1 MKQKNVKA
9 GVRVVH
15 KGTGT
20 NPERVGAL
28 GTILRGGTYLSRHTT
43 CTVGGN
49 SEFNVSSS
57 GTYGAEDIKDLRIV
71 K

>member
-1 MKQKNVKA
+1 MKQKNVKT
-9 GVRVVH
+9 GVRVEH

-28 GTILRGGTYLSRHTT
+28 GTILREGLVFPDAPHVQWDNSAFNLS
-43 CTVGGN
+43 
-49 SEFNVSSS
+49 SDS
-57 GTYGAEDIKDLRIV
+57 TYGAEFIEHLRIV

>member
-9 GVRVVH
+9 GVRVEY
-15 KGTGT
+15 KGTGV

-28 GTILRGGTYLSRHTT
+28 GTILREGRIFPH
-43 CTVGGN
+43 VPHVQWDN
-49 SEFNVSSS
+49 PEFNVSSD
-57 GTYGAEDIKDLRIV
+57 GTYGSENIKHLRIV

>member
-9 GVRVVH
+9 GVRVEH
-15 KGTGT
+15 KGTGN

-28 GTILRGGTYLSRHTT
+28 GTILREERIFPYVPR
-43 CTVGGN
+43 VQWDN
-49 SEFNVSSS
+49 SEFNVSSD
-57 GTYGAEDIKDLRIV
+57 GTYGANNIKHLRIV

>member
-1 MKQKNVKA
+1 MKLKNVKA
-9 GVRVVH
+9 GVRVEH

-28 GTILRGGTYLSRHTT
+28 GTILREGIRFPETSH
-43 CTVGGN
+43 VQWDN
-49 SEFNVSSS
+49 PEFNVSSS
-57 GTYGAEDIKDLRIV
+57 GTYGAENIKHLRIV

>member
-9 GVRVVH
+9 GVRVEH

-20 NPERVGAL
+20 NPERIGAL
-28 GTILRGGTYLSRHTT
+28 GTILWEGRVFPH
-43 CTVGGN
+43 VPHVQWDN

-57 GTYGAEDIKDLRIV
+57 GTYGAENIKHLRIV

>member
-9 GVRVVH
+9 GVRVEH
-15 KGTGT
+15 KGTGN

-28 GTILRGGTYLSRHTT
+28 GTILREGYTFPDTPH
-43 CTVGGN
+43 VQWDN
-49 SEFNVSSS
+49 SAFNRSSDS
-57 GTYGAEDIKDLRIV
+57 AYGAESIKHLRIV

>member
-9 GVRVVH
+9 GVRVEH

-20 NPERVGAL
+20 NPQRVGAL
-28 GTILRGGTYLSRHTT
+28 GTILREGRVCPDYPH
-43 CTVGGN
+43 VQWDN
-49 SEFNVSSS
+49 PAFNMSID
-57 GTYGAEDIKDLRIV
+57 GTYGAECIKHLRIV

>member
-9 GVRVVH
+9 GVRVKH
-15 KGTGT
+15 KGTGV

-28 GTILRGGTYLSRHTT
+28 GTILREGRTYPDTPHVQWDNPGL
-43 CTVGGN
+43 
-49 SEFNVSSS
+49 NVSSD
-57 GTYGAEDIKDLRIV
+57 GTYGAEDIKHLRIV

>member
-9 GVRVVH
+9 GVRVEH

-28 GTILRGGTYLSRHTT
+28 GTILREGRSFPH
-43 CTVGGN
+43 VPHVQWDN
-49 SEFNVSSS
+49 PAFNVSSD
-57 GTYGAEDIKDLRIV
+57 GTYGSEVIKHLRVV

>member
-9 GVRVVH
+9 GIRVVH

-20 NPERVGAL
+20 NPQRAGAL
-28 GTILRGGTYLSRHTT
+28 GTILRAGKVFHDTPH
-43 CTVGGN
+43 VQWDN

-57 GTYGAEDIKDLRIV
+57 GTYGAENIKHLRIV

>member
-9 GVRVVH
+9 GVRVEH

-28 GTILRGGTYLSRHTT
+28 GTILREG
-43 CTVGGN
+43 CTFPDYPHVQWDN
-49 SEFNVSSS
+49 SEFNVSSD
-57 GTYGAEDIKDLRIV
+57 GMYGSESIKHLRIV

>member
-20 NPERVGAL
+20 NPERIGAL
-28 GTILRGGTYLSRHTT
+28 GTILREGRVYPH
-43 CTVGGN
+43 VPHVQWDN
-49 SEFNVSSS
+49 SEFNVSRD
-57 GTYGAEDIKDLRIV
+57 GMYGAERIKHLRVV